1 MKQDDEVHVS
11 LASDALERS
20 LRRAL
25 RNHKRAQKKLKAD
38 PVHDFRVALRRCRSL
53 AEGLSAIDPDPVWRR
68 LRKAAKRQQQAL
80 SDLRDIQVL
89 TGWLEP
95 LHLTR
100 GPVGQALTSHFRKQE
115 RRARREA
122 QHSLQDFPRKRW
134 KRWLRRLP
142 AGTELIRV
150 NKRRLSELLLEQ
162 LTHIIDLHAR
172 WTKQPGAQTW
182 HELRVSVK
190 RFRYMVESF
199 LPQKSETWGSELQRA
214 QDLLG
219 EGHDL
224 DVLHDL
230 LLKLARK
237 KSLPKTAV
245 SQSLRRINSG
255 AQKRRDEYVSL
266 ISEPPNRNG
275 HASHANRQAAP
286 ASNHGTSAR
295 AQTLWDRWR
304 TELADMASISRQA
317 GEGSSRSVPRT
328 ALRVRARASR
338 YPGRPRRISSTP

>member
-1 MKQDDEVHVS
+1 MKQDNEVRVS
-11 LASDALERS
+11 PASQALERS

-38 PVHDFRVALRRCRSL
+38 PIHDFRVALRRCRSL

-80 SDLRDIQVL
+80 SHLRDIQVL
-89 TGWLEP
+89 TNWLEP
-95 LHLTR
+95 LRLTR
-100 GPVGQALTSHFRKQE
+100 GPVGQALTSYFRKQE

-122 QHSLQDFPRKRW
+122 QHSLQDFPRKRM
-134 KRWLRRLP
+134 KHWLRRLP
-142 AGTELIRV
+142 AATEFIHV
-150 NKRRLSELLLEQ
+150 NQRRLSRLLLEQ
-162 LTHIIDLHAR
+162 LSHIIDLHER
-172 WTKQPGAQTW
+172 WTKQPDAETW

-190 RFRYMVESF
+190 RFRYMIESF
-199 LPQKSETWGSELQRA
+199 LPQKSEAWTSGLERA

-245 SQSLRRINSG
+245 TQFLRRIDSA
-255 AQKRRDEYVSL
+255 AQKRRDDYVSL
-266 ISEPPNRNG
+266 VSEPPNRNG
-275 HASHANRQAAP
+275 HGSHADQAGW
-286 ASNHGTSAR
+286 ASNHGQSADP
-295 AQTLWDRWR
+295 QMLWDRWR
-304 TELADMASISRQA
+304 TELANRAAFSRQG

-328 ALRVRARASR
+328 ALRARARANR
-338 YPGRPRRISSTP
+338 YPGRPRRISSTQ